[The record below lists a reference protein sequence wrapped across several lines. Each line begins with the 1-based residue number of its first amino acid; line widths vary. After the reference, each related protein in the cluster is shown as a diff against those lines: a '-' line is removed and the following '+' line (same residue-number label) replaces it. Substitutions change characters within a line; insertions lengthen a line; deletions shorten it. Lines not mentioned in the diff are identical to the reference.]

1 MQIEVQRYHQYL
13 CDTTAL
19 CQCEGVWGADRT
31 DVEYA
36 QKHNVE
42 KPLETD
48 SDFQTDS
55 GITDPFRGVAEC
67 LLSLGLARP
76 ANLLL
81 RGVGLLVMMFS

>member
-1 MQIEVQRYHQYL
+1 MLNLLAKSTRDAQSSSKAKRDAQCAVQSIFR
-13 CDTTAL
+13 
-19 CQCEGVWGADRT
+19 
-31 DVEYA
+31 DVVVCCLMEEY
-36 QKHNVE
+36 
-42 KPLETD
+42 LETD
-48 SDFQTDS
+48 SGFQTDP